1 MKNICFVV
9 FIGMLLLCSLLPHSA
24 CAAEPAA
31 PAAARTIQ
39 TEEVKDDNDTAAE
52 EQKASL
58 SDAKKSRTLTQVR
71 LAGLA
76 GFWLLIAIV
85 ICLIRLQVR
94 DDEKLYDQGY
104 YEKDLDHM

>member
-1 MKNICFVV
+1 MKIICFVA
-9 FIGMLLLCSLLPHSA
+9 FIGMLLLCSPLSQSVY
-24 CAAEPAA
+24 AADPAD

-39 TEEVKDDNDTAAE
+39 TEEVKDDAAAE

-58 SDAKKSRTLTQVR
+58 SDVKKSRTLTRGR

-85 ICLIRLQVR
+85 ICLIRFQMR

-104 YEKDLDHM
+104 YAKDLDHM